1 MLKQVCNDRNKYVD
15 FMYNLNCF
23 SVEYSMNKDRKWQLL
38 DLKTS
43 ATLQKLLADQSVMI
57 KRCTVL
63 LLPITD

>member
-1 MLKQVCNDRNKYVD
+1 MLKQVCNDTNKYVD

-43 ATLQKLLADQSVMI
+43 AFYSASRPL
-57 KRCTVL
+57 
-63 LLPITD
+63 